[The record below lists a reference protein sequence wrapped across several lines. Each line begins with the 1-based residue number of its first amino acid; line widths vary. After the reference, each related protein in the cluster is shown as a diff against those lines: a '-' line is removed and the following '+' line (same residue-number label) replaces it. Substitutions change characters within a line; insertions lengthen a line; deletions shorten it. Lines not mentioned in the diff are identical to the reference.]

1 MKFSGVN
8 SKWFGPLCGLFL
20 LAGCGA
26 MQPEPVSYD
35 GLELVSTK
43 PLDAVYKK
51 PGADM
56 GVYQQFK
63 VADCTVAFT
72 KGWQRDQNSANRGAS
87 RVSDKEVAS
96 IKARLSEMCTK
107 TFKEALTA
115 DGGYTLSDQ
124 PGEAVLELRPAI
136 VDLYINAPDV
146 MSAGRSTS
154 YTTSEGSMSLHLE
167 AYDSVTGEII
177 GRVIDRRTARDTGQ
191 LRWTNSVTNAV
202 EAQRILNRW
211 GAILREMADGVHRMP

>member
-1 MKFSGVN
+1 MKFSGVVSN
-8 SKWFGPLCGLFL
+8 IFGSL
-20 LAGCGA
+20 LIASVLSGCAG
-26 MQPEPVSYD
+26 MQPESISYD

-56 GVYQQFK
+56 GAYSKFII
-63 VADCTVAFT
+63 ADCSVAFT
-72 KGWQRDQNSANRGAS
+72 KGWQRDQNSANRGS
-87 RVSDKEVAS
+87 GRVTDKEVAA
-96 IKARLSEMCTK
+96 IKTRLGEMCTK
-107 TFKEALTA
+107 TFKEAMTK
-115 DGGYTLSDQ
+115 DGGYTLTEQ
-124 PGEAVLELRPAI
+124 PGDDVLELRPAI

-154 YTTSEGSMSLHLE
+154 YTTSEGTMSLRLE

-177 GRVIDRRTARDTGQ
+177 GRAIDRRSARDNGQ

-202 EAQRILNRW
+202 EAQRILDRW
-211 GAILREMADGVHRMP
+211 AAILREMADNVHRTP